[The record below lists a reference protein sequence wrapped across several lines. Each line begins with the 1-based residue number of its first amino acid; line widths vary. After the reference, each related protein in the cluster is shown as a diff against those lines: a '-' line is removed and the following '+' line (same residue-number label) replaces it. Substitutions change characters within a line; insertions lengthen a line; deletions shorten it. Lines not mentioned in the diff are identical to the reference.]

1 MSRGAVREKY
11 VRLTKRWVPDRI
23 LVETGTIL
31 TVFFFDLDSTKKG
44 NSDEDSAIEEQSD
57 DSREATPDEIGS
69 PSHLK
74 GGLPIQ
80 NKFNPKRRSGT

>member
-11 VRLTKRWVPDRI
+11 VRLTK
-23 LVETGTIL
+23 
-31 TVFFFDLDSTKKG
+31 STKKG